1 MTAGGD
7 AAGVVSFLV
16 GPTGRW
22 VKRSGGPRQR
32 RTRLTS
38 RSHTD
43 RGGEECCPR
52 VSPSWSRAAIPA
64 SARRSSSPL
73 PRKARTSW
81 LTTSCTRSTR
91 PRSLLPPDGL
101 AAARSGWRPTS
112 RAPTTCVGSSR
123 PPSPNSAGWTF
134 RSATRVSK
142 HARRCSRPAKP
153 TSTRLLAG
161 NLKDAFFGAQF
172 AAQQFVAQRNGELIV
187 TISSTHEDSSM
198 PGNIAYCASKGGAKI
213 LMGIASWWKSG
224 QRLRCAPHPAP
235 RRRRSKTRR
244 DTYGLDS
251 PALSRSSR
259 ALLIAGHGRHP
270 VRFHAHEV
278 QPQPAY

>member
-172 AAQQFVAQRNGELIV
+172 AAQQFVAQRSGEL
-187 TISSTHEDSSM
+187 
-198 PGNIAYCASKGGAKI
+198 
-213 LMGIASWWKSG
+213 SG